1 MNKTGT
7 DLDLITYIFILCL
20 YRETDIDIEVEERKL
35 KSCLKNFSQV
45 NICGEVEVSEGLN
58 NNTGGGGGNIKT
70 KSRNNRSVGT
80 QTRRI
85 ACKLM

>member
-35 KSCLKNFSQV
+35 KSCLKNFSEVDISGQV
-45 NICGEVEVSEGLN
+45 GTSRLDSC
-58 NNTGGGGGNIKT
+58 GGNIKT
-70 KSRNNRSVGT
+70 KSRSHRSVGT
-80 QTRRI
+80 QTRRV

>member
-1 MNKTGT
+1 MF
-7 DLDLITYIFILCL
+7 YIL

-45 NICGEVEVSEGLN
+45 NISGQVEVSGLDSCLN
-58 NNTGGGGGNIKT
+58 NNSSGAGAGAGNIKT
-70 KSRNNRSVGT
+70 KSRGKRSVGT
-80 QTRRI
+80 QTRRV